1 MGKSVSRKIPIE
13 LDERLTALRDE
24 LLRAGIPLTKMA
36 VGRIVAGKIPDININ
51 VEVFKTKRRDKR
63 IRFV

>member
-1 MGKSVSRKIPIE
+1 MGKLVSRKIPIE
-13 LDERLTALRDE
+13 LDERLTALREE
-24 LLRAGIPLTKMA
+24 LLRAGIPLTKIA
-36 VGRIVAGKIPDININ
+36 VGRMVALKIPDININ